1 MSKNPDPWPKG
12 RYLRLGAP
20 TGRFPDG
27 YADDPACGSRGE
39 PECLDEADHDRYI
52 APRASQ
58 DAAKRLL
65 AEQEARDKDRRLLS
79 QEERITRAMREAREK
94 RRDVSREVAFLRN
107 MQAKRR
113 APDAIEKRVQTLE
126 RIVYLGRAA

>member
-12 RYLRLGAP
+12 RFLRLGAP

-27 YADDPACGSRGE
+27 YADDPACGTRGE

-58 DAAKRLL
+58 DAAKRLKVE
-65 AEQEARDKDRRLLS
+65 EQAREQAKRLLS
-79 QEERITRAMREAREK
+79 QEERLVAAQAEAKAR
-94 RRDVSREVAFLRN
+94 RRDVSREVWLVERLTAKGKAD
-107 MQAKRR
+107 QAERR
-113 APDAIEKRVQTLE
+113 LQALE
-126 RIVYLGRAA
+126 RIAYLGRAA